1 MKPQS
6 TETNEMMN
14 NEDGTH
20 IANMCIPLWERI
32 MLGYTT
38 RFDRNY
44 HKWVTKAAILDA
56 DKELRCQQERYM
68 KPINGETW
76 ESIKMTLDELSKPNK
91 NGCSITI
98 TTDSVNYPSHIKTYH
113 IWDIK
118 TPDHNMSI
126 DDVCNMII
134 NDGLC
139 KYWSDLNDKQTKGRK
154 TR

>member
-6 TETNEMMN
+6 TETNETMN

-20 IANMCIPLWERI
+20 IANMCIPLWERL

-38 RFDRNY
+38 RFDRNL
-44 HKWVTKAAILDA
+44 HKWINTILMDE
-56 DKELRCQQERYM
+56 ELRRQQERFL
-68 KPINGETW
+68 KPVEGESW
-76 ESIKMTLDELSKPNK
+76 ESIKSALDELAKPDK
-91 NGCSITI
+91 KCTSMTI
-98 TTDSVNYPSHIKTYH
+98 TTDSVNYPSHIKTHY

-126 DDVCNMII
+126 DDICNMNI

-139 KYWSDLNDKQTKGRK
+139 KYWSDENDKQTKRRK